1 MAERPRHST
10 GQVGLQKDFLE
21 LLSIPGRELTAL
33 LRLAAQLK
41 FKQRRAVP
49 HPLLAGRMLGL
60 VFQKP
65 STRTRVSF
73 EAGMNQ
79 LGGQAMV
86 LPMGDI
92 QLSRGES
99 VADTARVLSRYLDGI
114 VVRTFDHAIVEE
126 WAREATIPVI
136 NGLTD
141 LNHPCQALS
150 DLLTIQEKKGR
161 LKGVKIAYVGD
172 GNNVTNSLIEAA
184 AKMGMT
190 ISVGCPPGYQPDQ
203 HIVDRAR
210 MEGQKTGAVIEIG
223 SDPLVAVKD
232 ADVVYTD
239 VWISMGRE
247 REQARRIKILSPYQ
261 LNERLLKR
269 AKPDAVVMHCLPA
282 HRGEEISAQ
291 VLDGPQSVVLDQAEN
306 RLHMQ
311 KAILVRLLGQ
321 KRRSRNH

>member
-1 MAERPRHST
+1 MSRRPRQLS
-10 GQVGLQKDFLE
+10 GKAGLGKDFLD
-21 LLSIPGRELTAL
+21 LLSIPGKELTAL

-41 FKQRRAVP
+41 VKQRRGVP

-60 VFQKP
+60 IFQKP

-99 VADTARVLSRYLDGI
+99 VADTARVLSRYLDAI

-150 DLLTIQEKKGR
+150 DLLTIQEKKR
-161 LKGVKIAYVGD
+161 
-172 GNNVTNSLIEAA
+172 AA
-184 AKMGMT
+184 
-190 ISVGCPPGYQPDQ
+190 
-203 HIVDRAR
+203 
-210 MEGQKTGAVIEIG
+210 EGE
-223 SDPLVAVKD
+223 
-232 ADVVYTD
+232 
-239 VWISMGRE
+239 
-247 REQARRIKILSPYQ
+247 
-261 LNERLLKR
+261 
-269 AKPDAVVMHCLPA
+269 
-282 HRGEEISAQ
+282 
-291 VLDGPQSVVLDQAEN
+291 EN
-306 RLHMQ
+306 RL
-311 KAILVRLLGQ
+311 
-321 KRRSRNH
+321 RR